1 MSHTILADSCINC
14 GGCEFICPTGA
25 IHPPSFDVPH
35 PAFFW
40 IETHSCNDCGVCAS
54 VCPTDCILPDPDT
67 IVCVGRGCPLAVER
81 GGPFA
86 GWECSRLEDRCD
98 RCGHVLW
105 RAAPEGVWRCLRC
118 EPEPTAR
125 RQLCPKVMALERA
138 KTGPTPPRRSA
149 EELYA
154 LRAQGLRSAGSG

>member
-1 MSHTILADSCINC
+1 MSYTVLSESCINC
-14 GGCEFICPTGA
+14 GGCEFICPTEA
-25 IHPPSFDVPH
+25 IHPPASDVPH

-40 IETHSCNDCGVCAS
+40 IETHRCNDCGVCAS

-67 IVCVGRGCPLAVER
+67 IVCMGRGCPLAVER
-81 GGPFA
+81 GGAFA
-86 GWECSRLEDRCD
+86 GWECSRLETRCD

-105 RAAPEGVWRCLRC
+105 RLAPNDKWACLRC
-118 EPEPTAR
+118 EPDPATR
-125 RQLCPKVMALERA
+125 RQLCPKVLALERD

-154 LRAQGLRSAGSG
+154 LRAQGLRRAGSG